1 MPDNPDGKETS
12 PPGLSERLKN
22 CLTEIQSLIKQ
33 GVEHS
38 RYEFK
43 RSTSLSR
50 DDFDDRLDFIKLIQG
65 VANAESSQERYI
77 VVGADPADQQFYPVT
92 NAAEFDQ
99 ARVTP
104 IPEKYLDPVPN
115 IRSEERR
122 VGKECRSR

>member
-50 DDFDDRLDFIKLIQG
+50 DDFDDRLDFIKLLSFI
-65 VANAESSQERYI
+65 
-77 VVGADPADQQFYPVT
+77 
-92 NAAEFDQ
+92 
-99 ARVTP
+99 
-104 IPEKYLDPVPN
+104 
-115 IRSEERR
+115 
-122 VGKECRSR
+122 